1 MNGLTDIHQ
10 HVLWGLDDGAQTPQ
24 MMHGMLRAAHRQQ
37 IRRIVA
43 AAHVCP
49 GFKPFDKELYAR
61 RLDEAREYC
70 DKNRLGI
77 ELFSGA
83 EIAWTY
89 NTADALFRRK
99 IPTINE
105 TDHVLIE
112 LWHDISWREVRT
124 AVKALLHEGFTPVL
138 AHVERYGCFV
148 LNPERALEMRDELSI
163 HYQVNANTVLAKNSF
178 FVRRF
183 MDKMLNARGFDALAS
198 DAHDC
203 EFRPQNLREAWE
215 VLKIRC
221 GAEYAD
227 SLVNFGGIL
236 K

>member
-10 HVLWGLDDGAQTPQ
+10 HILWGMDDGAQTPQ
-24 MMHGMLRAAHRQQ
+24 MMREMLREARDQQ
-37 IRRIVA
+37 SRRIVA
-43 AAHVCP
+43 TPHIYP
-49 GFKPFDKELYAR
+49 GFKPFERSLYAE
-61 RLDEAREYC
+61 RLAEAQEYC
-70 DKNRLGI
+70 EQNRLGI
-77 ELFSGA
+77 EVLSGA

-99 IPTINE
+99 IPTINN

-124 AVKALLHEGFTPVL
+124 AVKSLLHEGFTPML
-138 AHVERYGCFV
+138 AHVERYRCFV
-148 LNPERALEMRDELSI
+148 LQPERALEMREELSV
-163 HYQVNANTVLAKNSF
+163 HYQVNADTVLANNRF

-183 MDKMLNARGFDALAS
+183 VDKMLEARGFDALAS

-203 EFRPQNLREAWE
+203 EFRPQRLREAWE
-215 VLKIRC
+215 ALKIRC

>member
-24 MMHGMLRAAHRQQ
+24 IMHGMLRAAQKQ
-37 IRRIVA
+37 GIRRIA
-43 AAHVCP
+43 ATPHVYP
-49 GFKPFDKELYAR
+49 GFKPFDKALYAA

-70 DKNRLGI
+70 NKNRLGI
-77 ELFSGA
+77 ELLSGA

-89 NTADALFRRK
+89 HTADALFRRK

-105 TDHVLIE
+105 TDHVLLE
-112 LWHDISWREVRT
+112 LRHDISWREVRT
-124 AVKALLHEGFTPVL
+124 AVKAVLHEGFTPIL
-138 AHVERYGCFV
+138 AHVERYACFV
-148 LNPERALEMRDELSI
+148 LQPERALEMRDELSI
-163 HYQVNANTVLAKNSF
+163 YYQVNANTVLAKNGF

-183 MDKMLNARGFDALAS
+183 MDRMLDARGFDVLAS

-203 EFRPQNLREAWE
+203 EFRPQNLRKAWE
-215 VLKIRC
+215 ALQIRC
-221 GAEYAD
+221 GAQYAD
-227 SLVNFGGIL
+227 SLVNFGGIF